1 MVQYRSNQ
9 SFKPLMYTFL
19 QSGQDECVEIPLTP
33 EDKVDTAR
41 FSTVSIPGIF
51 KFEMPKEEN
60 ENWDQFTQNEFSAGS
75 ASEKHTDLIKKA
87 AVFLKCITI
96 FITTSVVFVGGLLS
110 KALVVFMVAQVQK
123 PTPDERYIL

>member
-1 MVQYRSNQ
+1 M
-9 SFKPLMYTFL
+9 
-19 QSGQDECVEIPLTP
+19 PLTP
-33 EDKVDTAR
+33 EEKVDTAR
-41 FSTVSIPGIF
+41 ASTVSSPGIF
-51 KFEMPKEEN
+51 KFVVPKEEN

-96 FITTSVVFVGGLLS
+96 VITTSVVFTGGLLS